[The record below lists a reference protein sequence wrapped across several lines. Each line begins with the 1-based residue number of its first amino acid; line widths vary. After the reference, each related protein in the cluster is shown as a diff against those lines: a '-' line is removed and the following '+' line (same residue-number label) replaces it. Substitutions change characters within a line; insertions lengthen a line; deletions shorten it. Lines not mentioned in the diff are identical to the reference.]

1 MLYVAPCDDGDA
13 NQRWSGV
20 FDGSRAAPVKNLGTE
35 ACVGMSPLET
45 VACGAADDVF
55 WYNTTSL
62 QLSAGPLVPGVVGP
76 ARQCLDVDH
85 AQGPNLGT
93 YHCHPLGER
102 DYQNQQFTCLTL
114 LNAYPP
120 SPAAPKNVSFTAR
133 LDAMLRLLKSAGVN
147 GIVLNDV
154 NACYAHNARLLETD
168 VLANVTRNL
177 GPAFEK
183 WGLTPYFSA
192 CYGSPT
198 VLSNVTPAPSYGSSN
213 YSDYGL
219 GCDRT
224 SSGTGYA
231 EFYAPEVRDMFEDVD
246 ACPVKNLLWF
256 HNVPWTR
263 PMPTPANYTPATA
276 DATVPLYDYIRFQH
290 YDAVAQVAELA
301 KRWDAL
307 EGRVDDARFSGVK
320 ARFAQQVRDATAM
333 CDTIMGQ
340 FDAWY
345 HSG

>member
-1 MLYVAPCDDGDA
+1 MAAIVMRFAGLLLLLTDAAVAEDLDELWLRSELVEDAKLRSSYVAQLSSIRVSGDA
-13 NQRWSGV
+13 GV
-20 FDGSRAAPVKNLGTE
+20 SRIQ
-35 ACVGMSPLET
+35 LET
-45 VACGAADDVF
+45 AAQELR
-55 WYNTTSL
+55 TS
-62 QLSAGPLVPGVVGP
+62 SAPCS
-76 ARQCLDVDH
+76 ARRSS
-85 AQGPNLGT
+85 PNLGT
-93 YHCHPLGER
+93 YHHPLGER
-102 DYQNQQFTCLTL
+102 DYQNQQFTVREAPAPVLDL
-114 LNAYPP
+114 AERVGANGAPRRHLN
-120 SPAAPKNVSFTAR
+120 
-133 LDAMLRLLKSAGVN
+133 VN
-147 GIVLNDV
+147 GID
-154 NACYAHNARLLETD
+154 ARAART
-168 VLANVTRNL
+168 
-177 GPAFEK
+177 
-183 WGLTPYFSA
+183 
-192 CYGSPT
+192 
-198 VLSNVTPAPSYGSSN
+198 SYGSSN

-320 ARFAQQVRDATAM
+320 ARFAQQVRDATVM